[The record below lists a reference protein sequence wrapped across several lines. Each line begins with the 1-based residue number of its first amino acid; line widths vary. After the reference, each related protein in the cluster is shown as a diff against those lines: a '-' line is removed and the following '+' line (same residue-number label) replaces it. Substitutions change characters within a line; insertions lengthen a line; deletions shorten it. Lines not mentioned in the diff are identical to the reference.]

1 MHTEHPL
8 IAAAQ
13 IDQHATLDHEN
24 LTPKGENKFRSNWLN
39 F

>member
-1 MHTEHPL
+1 MHAERPL

-13 IDQHATLDHEN
+13 IDQHAIVDHEN
-24 LTPKGENKFRSNWLN
+24 LMPKDENKFRSNLLN